1 MPLAHGSLTAPSGNV
16 NDMGQKRYTSN
27 VKRLASKVS
36 ITIGPIGPNMMYPAL
51 SSGRCLA
58 WNQWKSSSIDSLGKS
73 IHLGVIQLEYTNNIV
88 GPYT

>member
-1 MPLAHGSLTAPSGNV
+1 
-16 NDMGQKRYTSN
+16 
-27 VKRLASKVS
+27 
-36 ITIGPIGPNMMYPAL
+36 MMYPAL